1 MKRKLLKS
9 EDQARAVGIMMRFRS
24 LHMGIEGLDEHIAQM
39 QARKDAL
46 LTELESTRA
55 DDTMLHADLESLYGP
70 GRLDAQTLE
79 WVYD

>member
-1 MKRKLLKS
+1 
-9 EDQARAVGIMMRFRS
+9 
-24 LHMGIEGLDEHIAQM
+24 MGIEGLDEHIAQM